1 MNIGRENETVE
12 FKSSIAQL
20 DKGVLSMTAML
31 NRSNRGTVFFGVD
44 DNGDII
50 GIDVGDSTFEKI
62 RGAFRQFVQ
71 PRVIIDIRE
80 LVSEDGKKYL
90 SVSSSGFEIPY
101 SFDGRYYIRQASSN
115 ESASPEMVA
124 KMVLSRGYDSMRELE
139 SYVNDLSFHTL
150 SDMMI
155 SRGLHPRQ
163 EMSFYSSIG
172 LVNKNGKFNTNAYVL
187 SDKNGLIM
195 QIVEFQGQTRTSFS
209 KRTDFGGQCM
219 LMSMRNILDA
229 VRSKNETIVDT
240 TSGVRE
246 DKPLFDFECFRE
258 AWFNACLH
266 NSWRTGVPPSV
277 SIFDDRIEIQSTG
290 SIPYGLPM
298 EDFFEGRSS
307 PVNESLFS
315 IATMLGFTEHTG
327 RGIPTIVERYG
338 REAIRIGTDS
348 VTVTI
353 PFAFKPSFVISR
365 ELTELENTEFTVRE
379 EAVIDYIGKNDTAKI
394 SDISEHIGLNQSAVK
409 RVLQSLKDKGVLFNN
424 GTNRN
429 SIWVLRI

>member
-1 MNIGRENETVE
+1 MNIGRENETKE
-12 FKSSIAQL
+12 FKSSISQL

-31 NRSNRGTVFFGVD
+31 NRSNRGVVYFGVD
-44 DNGDII
+44 DKGDVI
-50 GIDVGDSTFEKI
+50 GLDVGESTFEKI
-62 RGAFRQFVQ
+62 RGAFRDYVQ
-71 PRVIIDIRE
+71 PRIVIDIQT
-80 LVSEDGKKYL
+80 LVSDDGRKYI
-90 SVSSSGFEIPY
+90 SVSSSGFDIPY

-124 KMVLSRGYDSMRELE
+124 KMVLSRGYDAIRELE
-139 SYVNDLSFHTL
+139 SYIDDLTFNTL

-163 EMSFYSSIG
+163 DMSFYNSIG
-172 LVNKNGKFNTNAYVL
+172 LINKNGKFNTNAYIL
-187 SDKNGLIM
+187 SDKNSIIL
-195 QIVEFQGQTRTSFS
+195 QIVEFQGRSRTSFS
-209 KRTDFGGQCM
+209 KRTDFGGQCIF
-219 LMSMRNILDA
+219 MSMRNILEA
-229 VRSKNETIVDT
+229 VRSKNETAVDT
-240 TSGVRE
+240 SSGVRK
-246 DKPLFDFECFRE
+246 DLPLFDFECFRE

-266 NSWRTGVPPSV
+266 NSWRMGIPPSV

-290 SIPYGLPM
+290 SIPYGLPI
-298 EDFFEGRSS
+298 EDFYEGRSS

-338 REAIRIGTDS
+338 REAIKIGTDS

-353 PFAFKPSFVISR
+353 PFTFKPSFVISR
-365 ELTELENTEFTVRE
+365 ERSELANTEFTVRE

-394 SDISEHIGLNQSAVK
+394 SEISESVGLNQSAVK
-409 RVLQSLKDKGVLFNN
+409 RVIQSLKEKGVLFNN

-429 SIWVLRI
+429 SIWILRI

>member
-1 MNIGRENETVE
+1 MIIGRETETVE

-44 DNGDII
+44 DSGEVIGMDI
-50 GIDVGDSTFEKI
+50 GDSTFEKI
-62 RGAFRQFVQ
+62 RGAFRDYVL
-71 PRVIIDIRE
+71 PRIMIDIRE
-80 LVSEDGKKYL
+80 LISDDGRKYV

-101 SFDGRYYIRQASSN
+101 SYDGRYYIRQASSN

-124 KMVLSRGYDSMRELE
+124 KMVLSRGYDSIRELE
-139 SYVNDLSFHTL
+139 SYVDDLSFNTL

-163 EMSFYSSIG
+163 EASFYSSIG
-172 LVNKNGKFNTNAYVL
+172 LVNKGGKFNTNAFIL
-187 SDKNGLIM
+187 SDKNSLIM
-195 QIVEFQGQTRTSFS
+195 QIVEFQGLTRTSFS

-219 LMSMRNILDA
+219 FMSMRNILEA
-229 VRSKNETIVDT
+229 IRSRNETAVDT
-240 TSGVRE
+240 SSGVRN
-246 DKPLFDFECFRE
+246 DIPLFDFECFRE

-266 NSWRTGVPPSV
+266 NSWRTGVPPNV

-298 EDFFEGRSS
+298 EDFYEGRSS

-327 RGIPTIVERYG
+327 RGIPTIVEKYG
-338 REAIRIGTDS
+338 REAIRIGVDS

-365 ELTELENTEFTVRE
+365 ERTELENVEFTVRE
-379 EAVIDYIGKNDTAKI
+379 EAVLDYIGKNDTAKI
-394 SDISEHIGLNQSAVK
+394 SEISDHIGLNQSAVK
-409 RVLQSLKDKGVLFNN
+409 RVIQSLKDKGVLFNN

-429 SIWVLRI
+429 SIWVLRM